1 MSLVKFI
8 EQSGDQLSLPYND
21 QYQRHV
27 IDRWVDDLAVF
38 YDSAYYLIR
47 VLL

>member
-8 EQSGDQLSLPYND
+8 EQSGDQLSFPYND
-21 QYQRHV
+21 QYQCHI
-27 IDRWVDDLAVF
+27 IDGWVDDLAVL